1 MREIIILAAGS
12 GTKMFPY
19 DEVGSKTLRKVAG
32 NTILGH
38 MLCSLRSF
46 TAAPI
51 HVVTLQRYFGSMSR
65 SCISVPG
72 VTVHSVDRSD
82 GTAQSLLAGFSYLVG
97 EDAMVLYGDT
107 WIDPQ
112 DLQRLWEQPAPAAL
126 VYPLGQERAAD
137 WICATVSEGRLASI
151 GAHHRGNA
159 MTHRLAA
166 FVLPVTFSGQLLMT
180 PEYFPNMKVGEGAP
194 QEPYIEAALSCALH
208 EIPVAC
214 VEGKGCYFDVD
225 KPWHLLQLNEY
236 LVHRLCG
243 QLTGHIL
250 GEGSS
255 ISPAASIHGF
265 VRLGKGSY
273 IGERV
278 RVEGSLIVGDNT
290 VIDNGA
296 IFAGDAVVGS
306 GTRIANY
313 CQIYDGCSIGD
324 GCVLDHAAE
333 LIGGMLQDRVYLYHF
348 CEFYGLIGSYTDL
361 GAGTLCGTLRFDDN
375 ETRQYVKGRPE
386 PSCGGFGDAV
396 YLGDYCRTG
405 VGALLMPGSRIG
417 SYSVVGPGVLT
428 QGALPHRTCLL
439 QEQHQIKKPWGED
452 KYGW

>member
-1 MREIIILAAGS
+1 MREIIILAAGA

-19 DEVGSKTLRKVAG
+19 DEVGSKTLRKAAG
-32 NTILGH
+32 DTILGH
-38 MLCSLRSF
+38 MLRNLRSF
-46 TAAPI
+46 TPAPI
-51 HVVTLQRYFGSMSR
+51 HVVTHQRYYGSMSLN
-65 SCISVPG
+65 CACVPG
-72 VTVHSVDRSD
+72 VTVHSMDHSH
-82 GTAQSLLAGFSYLVG
+82 GTAQSLLAGFSYLIG
-97 EDAMVLYGDT
+97 KDAMVLYGDT

-126 VYPLGQERAAD
+126 VYPLGGERAAD
-137 WICATVSEGRLASI
+137 WLCATVSEGLLTSI
-151 GAHHRGNA
+151 GAHHRGNG

-166 FVLPVTFSGQLLMT
+166 FVLPVTFSGWLLMT

-194 QEPYIEAALSCALH
+194 RESYLEAALSCALP
-208 EIPVAC
+208 EMPVVC
-214 VEGKGCYFDVD
+214 VEGVGGYFDVD

-243 QLTGHIL
+243 QLTETSL
-250 GEGSS
+250 GEGSA
-255 ISPAASIHGF
+255 ISPAASVNGL
-265 VRLGKGSY
+265 VCLGRNSY

-278 RVEGSLIVGDNT
+278 RVDGNLIVGDNT

-324 GCVLDHAAE
+324 NCILDHAAE
-333 LIGGMLQDRVYLYHF
+333 LIGGLLQDKVYLYHF
-348 CEFYGLIGSYTDL
+348 CEFYGIIGSYTDL
-361 GAGTLCGTLRFDDN
+361 GAGTLCGTLRFDDT
-375 ETRQYVKGRPE
+375 ETRQRVKGRAE
-386 PSCGGFGDAV
+386 SSCGGFGDAV

-405 VGALLMPGSRIG
+405 VGALLMPGSLVG

-428 QGALPHRTCLL
+428 RGIVPHRTCLM
-439 QEQHQIKKPWGED
+439 QEQQQIKTEWGEN

>member
-1 MREIIILAAGS
+1 MREIIILAAGR

-19 DEVGSKTLRKVAG
+19 DEVGSKTLRKAAG
-32 NTILGH
+32 DTILGH
-38 MLCSLRSF
+38 MLNSLRSF
-46 TAAPI
+46 TPAPI
-51 HVVTLQRYFGSMSR
+51 HVVTHQRYYGAVSR
-65 SCISVPG
+65 ACAAVPG
-72 VTVHSVDRSD
+72 VTVHRMDHSD
-82 GTAQSLLAGFSYLVG
+82 GTAQSLLAGFSALTG
-97 EDAMVLYGDT
+97 GDAMVLYGDT

-112 DLQRLWEQPAPAAL
+112 DLHRLWEQPAPTAL
-126 VYPLGQERAAD
+126 AYPLGTERAAD

-151 GAHHRGNA
+151 GAHHRGNV

-166 FVLPVTFSGQLLMT
+166 FVLPVTFSRQLLMT

-194 QEPYIEAALSCALH
+194 REPYLEAALACALP

-214 VEGKGCYFDVD
+214 VEGKGRYFDVD

-236 LVHRLCG
+236 LVHRRCG
-243 QLTGHIL
+243 QLTETTL

-255 ISPAASIHGF
+255 ISPSATVHGF
-265 VRLGKGSY
+265 VRLGRGSY
-273 IGERV
+273 LGERV
-278 RVEGSLIVGDNT
+278 RVEGNLIVGDHT

-306 GTRIANY
+306 DTRIANY

-324 GCVLDHAAE
+324 HCILDHAAE
-333 LIGGMLQDRVYLYHF
+333 LTGGMLQDRVYLYHF
-348 CEFYGLIGSYTDL
+348 CEFYGIIGSYTDL

-375 ETRQYVKGRPE
+375 ETQQRVKGRLE

-428 QGALPHRTCLL
+428 QGTLPHRTCLL
-439 QEQHQIKKPWGED
+439 QEQRQITKPWGEE

>member
-1 MREIIILAAGS
+1 MREIIILAAGA

-19 DEVGSKTLRKVAG
+19 DEVGSKTLRKAAG
-32 NTILGH
+32 DTILGH
-38 MLCSLRSF
+38 MLRNLRSF
-46 TAAPI
+46 TPAPI
-51 HVVTLQRYFGSMSR
+51 HVVTHQRYYGSMSLN
-65 SCISVPG
+65 CACVPG
-72 VTVHSVDRSD
+72 VTVHSMDHSH
-82 GTAQSLLAGFSYLVG
+82 GTAQSLLAGFSYLIG
-97 EDAMVLYGDT
+97 KDAMVLYGDT

-126 VYPLGQERAAD
+126 VYPLGGERAAD
-137 WICATVSEGRLASI
+137 WLCATVSEGLLTSI
-151 GAHHRGNA
+151 GAHHRGNG

-166 FVLPVTFSGQLLMT
+166 FVLPVTFSGWLLMT

-194 QEPYIEAALSCALH
+194 RESYLEAALSCALP
-208 EIPVAC
+208 EMPVAC
-214 VEGKGCYFDVD
+214 VEGVGGYFDVD

-243 QLTGHIL
+243 QLTETSL
-250 GEGSS
+250 GEGSA
-255 ISPAASIHGF
+255 ISPAASVNGL
-265 VRLGKGSY
+265 VCLGRNSY
-273 IGERV
+273 IGEHV
-278 RVEGSLIVGDNT
+278 RVDGNLIVGDNT

-324 GCVLDHAAE
+324 NCILDHAAE
-333 LIGGMLQDRVYLYHF
+333 LIGGLLQDKVYLYHF
-348 CEFYGLIGSYTDL
+348 CEFYGIIGSYTDL
-361 GAGTLCGTLRFDDN
+361 GAGTLCGTLRFDDT
-375 ETRQYVKGRPE
+375 ETRQRVKGRAE
-386 PSCGGFGDAV
+386 SSCGGFGDAV

-405 VGALLMPGSRIG
+405 VGALLMPGSLVG

-428 QGALPHRTCLL
+428 RGIVPHRTCLM
-439 QEQHQIKKPWGED
+439 QEQQQIKTEWGEN